1 MPAHSL
7 GFMLPLLIWVPAPMN
22 QLSSISQQ
30 PCLHSCPLSPCFLS
44 TLAENSALFLTATK
58 LKQKWKLPQRICT
71 HWGFYWRC
79 AVMQDAYSTALQTMY
94 ILMLDPY
101 LSWRVLGH
109 SVNKSHVIFAWLSS
123 ILPVSLTSSC
133 FKKKKKSFHFYR
145 KFHSLLSLPLG
156 WTLPTPKASAH
167 PATSA
172 PGLTPSSSR

>member
-1 MPAHSL
+1 MKT
-7 GFMLPLLIWVPAPMN
+7 LPP
-22 QLSSISQQ
+22 
-30 PCLHSCPLSPCFLS
+30 
-44 TLAENSALFLTATK
+44 
-58 LKQKWKLPQRICT
+58 RICT

-133 FKKKKKSFHFYR
+133 LKKKKSFHFYR
-145 KFHSLLSLPLG
+145 KFHSLLSPPLG
-156 WTLPTPKASAH
+156 WTLATPKASAH
-167 PATSA
+167 PVTSA
-172 PGLTPSSSR
+172 PGLTPSSPREEWLGGNSLSIPGPTDMNYAALLKTQKRLKPALALNNFSPPFYRTLVTEA